1 MKKLLI
7 ILLIPFVLF
16 SCKEGFTQPDVL
28 TTVSDARFKVA
39 PFCYPNP
46 VKKGEKFY
54 LYFELSDSCFA
65 NIYIS
70 NITGDVINSIFY
82 NQKIR
87 KGRHDIEMPT
97 VNNMNVPI
105 GSGIYFLNLE
115 LDSELRKSVLFEIR

>member
-1 MKKLLI
+1 MKKLLM
-7 ILLIPFVLF
+7 ILFIPIVLF

-28 TTVSDARFKVA
+28 TSLSDAKFKVA

-54 LYFELSDSCFA
+54 LYFELSDSCYA

-70 NITGDVINSIFY
+70 NITGDVVNSIFY

-87 KGRHDIEMPT
+87 KGKHDIELST
-97 VNNMNVPI
+97 VNQMYVPL
-105 GSGIYFLNLE
+105 GSGIYFMNLE